1 MPEAWN
7 GSCNVTSQARM
18 SPSSD
23 ARSTME
29 TGLRRCVKRVRL
41 VDGSAAASAAILWT
55 RSCGLIG
62 SLQRMNITV
71 QVC

>member
-1 MPEAWN
+1 
-7 GSCNVTSQARM
+7 M